1 MLDSLMKLWP
11 PIGISPSSLFVSL
24 AILSKYQHL
33 FSPLSLMTVS
43 TLSRNLESS
52 ARGSNAAA
60 KKYAAM
66 KQDKDNYFPS
76 NKKQYEANMHK
87 NSEEFKQLGTLAN
100 ENRTADY
107 YPLDKPQPK
116 IY

>member
-1 MLDSLMKLWP
+1 MTF
-11 PIGISPSSLFVSL
+11 SS
-24 AILSKYQHL
+24 
-33 FSPLSLMTVS
+33 
-43 TLSRNLESS
+43 LSRNLETS
-52 ARGSNAAA
+52 ARGAEVVK

-87 NSEEFKQLGTLAN
+87 NSEEFKQLGTIHQ
-100 ENRTADY
+100 EKRTADY

-116 IY
+116 LFSH